1 MQLKEIAQLAV
12 GETGFDDLIL
22 VYRMA
27 AERYKELVTTAPIK
41 PLTKTN
47 IELIIPANVTTGAAT
62 ATLDSNKVLGDAAAL
77 VVWTTDLIGR
87 YIRFD
92 ANQKW
97 FEILAFDGSNLTIS
111 SPWIDGT
118 VTEGGYRIVARYA
131 RLEKNIRRLSVV
143 RNINLGIEVMR
154 MSLEDLNRR
163 APWRTTDGGGPLV
176 YAEVGKDGEDEG
188 ILEFYPFSKTTSF
201 LQYDAQLQPRELQPD
216 DEIPSYVDSFSL
228 IEGVKLSILTRMS
241 LNAYRKGDASAG
253 ANLGNEAARQ
263 RTIWKQ
269 AKNYFVAHSEVVADA
284 TAQVESYGR
293 AGQFPN
299 EIVDARGQILSSWT
313 PLSGA

>member
-12 GETGFDDLIL
+12 GATGFADLIL
-22 VYRMA
+22 VYRMT
-27 AERYKELVTTAPIK
+27 AERYKELVTIAPIK

-47 IELIIPANVTTGAAT
+47 IDLIIPANVTTGAAT
-62 ATLDSNKVLGDAAAL
+62 ATLNSNKVLGDAAAL
-77 VVWTTDLIGR
+77 AVWTNDLIGR

-97 FEILAFDGSNLTIS
+97 FEILAFEGTNLTIS
-111 SPWIDGT
+111 SPWVDDT
-118 VTEGGYRIVARYA
+118 VTAGGYRIVARYA
-131 RLEKNIRRLSVV
+131 RLDKNIRRLSVV

-176 YAEVGKDGEDEG
+176 YAEVGDDTEGER
-188 ILEFYPFSKTTSF
+188 ILEFYPFSKTASF
-201 LQYDAQLQPRELQPD
+201 LQYDAQLNPRELEPN
-216 DEIPSYVDSFSL
+216 DEIPDYVDSYSL
-228 IEGVKLSILTRMS
+228 IEGVKLSILARMS
-241 LNAYRKGDASAG
+241 LDAYTRGDAQLG

-269 AKNYFVAHSEVVADA
+269 AMNYFVAHSEVVADA

-293 AGQFPN
+293 ASQFPN
-299 EIVDARGQILSSWT
+299 EIVDAYGQVVSSWT
-313 PLSGA
+313 PLT